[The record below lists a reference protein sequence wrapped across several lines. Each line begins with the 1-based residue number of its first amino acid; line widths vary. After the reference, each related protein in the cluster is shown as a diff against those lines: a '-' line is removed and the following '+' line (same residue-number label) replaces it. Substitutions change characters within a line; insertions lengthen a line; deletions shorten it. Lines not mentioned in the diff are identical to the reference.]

1 MPGYAYPVGA
11 TEADTG
17 TFKGVTGQI
26 ISVNTLDTIYT
37 ASSKTKVN
45 SVLITNTLGT
55 ILPVELYVY
64 RASNTTNYMV
74 GKTRVLKSEYMVLRQ
89 VSGDTRVADSA
100 ESPTANKTLTEI
112 ILQSGDII
120 KAKCPIEDVINVT
133 LDLKEGVS

>member
-1 MPGYAYPVGA
+1 MV
-11 TEADTG
+11 
-17 TFKGVTGQI
+17 
-26 ISVNTLDTIYT
+26 S
-37 ASSKTKVN
+37 N
-45 SVLITNTLGT
+45 SLGT

-64 RASNTTNYMV
+64 RTADTTNYFV
-74 GKTRVLKSEYMVLRQ
+74 GKVRVLKSEYMVLRQ
-89 VSGDTRVADSA
+89 VSGDTRVSDTA

>member
-17 TFKGVTGQI
+17 TSKGVTKQI
-26 ISVNTLDTIYT
+26 TSVNTLVSIYT

-45 SVLITNTLGT
+45 SVLISNSLGT

-64 RASNTTNYMV
+64 RTADTTNYFV
-74 GKTRVLKSEYMVLRQ
+74 GKIRVLKSEYMVLRQ

-100 ESPTANKTLTEI
+100 EAPTANKTLTEI
-112 ILQSGDII
+112 ILESGDII
-120 KAKCPIEDVINVT
+120 KAKCPIEDVVNVT